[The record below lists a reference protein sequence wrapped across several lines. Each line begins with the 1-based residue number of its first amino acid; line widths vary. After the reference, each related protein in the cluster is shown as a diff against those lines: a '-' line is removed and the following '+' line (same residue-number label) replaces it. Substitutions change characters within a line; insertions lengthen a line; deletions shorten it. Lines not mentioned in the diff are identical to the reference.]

1 MPARPAFLF
10 ETEWVPAADGTES
23 AYILRMTN
31 RSGRSLAGFSLT
43 VSGPGR
49 VDPSGEV
56 EGARIEIRLSNHTRF
71 VPPEGMV
78 LADGDTWSITVRKLS
93 WQFRHWND
101 GARGAYLTL
110 ADGSTVALSVRPTAS
125 RSSNAPFRRG
135 AELWPVPAV
144 PPVPVSVIPWPEEVA
159 VGGRRPL
166 PAGLT
171 PKAADA
177 EGEAAIGAFSGL
189 VEALFPADGLVRSEA
204 EGGLPVLLHRAD
216 GMGAEAYRIDFAADA
231 VSVRASTRT
240 GLLYGLVTLGQ
251 IWRGARLHPA
261 SYAFPATGHIEDR
274 PEMGWRGMHLDV
286 ARQFY
291 ATAEIRRLLAILAWN
306 KLNRFHWHLTDDE
319 AWRIEIEAYPAL
331 TEIGAWRGEGLPI
344 PALLGT
350 GAERSGGYYTKAAVR
365 EIVALAGELGIEV
378 VPEIDLPGHS
388 FALLAAL
395 PELRDPAEQ
404 GEYQSVQGFPNN
416 CINPAREKTYEV
428 LETIFDE
435 LVELFPFRTIHVG
448 ADEVPL
454 GAWSGS
460 PEALALLERLA
471 GREAAQSHARRLNV
485 LTNTHGADDIEG
497 SGAAVLQAVFLER
510 VQKMLAARGCITGG
524 WEEAAHGNVIDR
536 EKSYLCGWRSVEVCA
551 ALARQGYE
559 MVVCP
564 GQVYYLD
571 MANSPDWAEPGAS
584 WAGWAD
590 CDKLYHFDPVE
601 GWSEAERRKL
611 RGIQACLWSESA
623 LDRAIVDRLVFPRL
637 SALAESA
644 WTRPGAKSFER
655 FKAIAALM
663 PVLYGYP

>member
-1 MPARPAFLF
+1 MAEPAFRF
-10 ETEWVPAADGTES
+10 ETEWVPADEGGEP
-23 AYILRMTN
+23 AYILKLTN
-31 RSGRSLAGFSLT
+31 RSGRGLEGFRLA

-49 VDPSGEV
+49 VDPAGEV
-56 EGARIEIRLSNHTRF
+56 EGGSIGTRLSNHTTF
-71 VPPEGMV
+71 LPPEGLV
-78 LADGDTWSITVRKLS
+78 LQPGETWTITVRKLS

-101 GARGAYLTL
+101 GARGAYLVL
-110 ADGSTVALSVRPTAS
+110 SDGSTIDLKTEPTAS
-125 RSSNAPFRRG
+125 RSSNATFKRG
-135 AELWPVPAV
+135 IETWPVPAV
-144 PPVPVSVIPWPEEVA
+144 PPVPVSIIPWPERVVVA
-159 VGGRRPL
+159 GQRTA
-166 PAGLT
+166 PAGFAV
-171 PKAADA
+171 KAANAAGKAAA
-177 EGEAAIGAFSGL
+177 EAFASL
-189 VEALFPADGLVRSEA
+189 ADALFPADGLSRSEA
-204 EGGLPVLLHRAD
+204 EGGVPVMLTPAEGL
-216 GMGAEAYRIDFAADA
+216 GAEAYRIDFTGEAIS
-231 VSVRASTRT
+231 VSASAQA
-240 GLLYGLVTLGQ
+240 GFFYGLVTLGQ
-251 IWRGARLHPA
+251 IWRGAKLYPNA
-261 SYAFPATGHIEDR
+261 YSFPAAGRIEDS
-274 PEMGWRGMHLDV
+274 PGMGWRGMHLDV

-291 ATAEIRRLLAILAWN
+291 ATSEIRRLLAILAWN

-319 AWRIEIEAYPAL
+319 AWRVEIEAYPSL

-350 GAERSGGYYTKAAVR
+350 GAARTGGYYSKAAVR
-365 EIVALAGELGIEV
+365 EIVALARSYGIEV

-388 FALLAAL
+388 FAMIAAL
-395 PELRDPAEQ
+395 PELKDPAET

-428 LETIFDE
+428 LDRIFEE

-460 PEALALLERLA
+460 PEALALLTELA
-471 GREAAQSHARRLNV
+471 GEEVASQHARRLNV

-510 VQKMLAARGCITGG
+510 VQKMLAARGCVTGG
-524 WEEAAHGNVIDR
+524 WEEAAHGNVID
-536 EKSYLCGWRSVEVCA
+536 KAMSYLCGWRSVEVSA
-551 ALARQGYE
+551 SLARQGYD

-571 MANSPDWAEPGAS
+571 MANSPDWDEPGAS
-584 WAGWAD
+584 WAGWSD

-601 GWSEAERRKL
+601 GWSEAEKSRL

-623 LDRAIVDRLVFPRL
+623 LDRGIADRLIFPRL

-655 FKAIAALM
+655 FKAAAALM